1 MKAKINITKNGEILK
16 LPIKKL
22 SLAIFY
28 TRLFFLEKSIKRYA
42 MGMHNTRNFLS
53 KNYQNRLSFL
63 TVNVCTK
70 RILF

>member
-1 MKAKINITKNGEILK
+1 MNIILEIIQLRKMKAKINITKNGEILK

-42 MGMHNTRNFLS
+42 MWDA
-53 KNYQNRLSFL
+53 
-63 TVNVCTK
+63 
-70 RILF
+70 

>member
-1 MKAKINITKNGEILK
+1 MNIILEIIQLRKMKTEIKITKNGKILE

-42 MGMHNTRNFLS
+42 MRDA
-53 KNYQNRLSFL
+53 
-63 TVNVCTK
+63 
-70 RILF
+70 

>member
-1 MKAKINITKNGEILK
+1 MNIILEIIQLRKMKTEIKITKNGEILE

-42 MGMHNTRNFLS
+42 MRDA
-53 KNYQNRLSFL
+53 
-63 TVNVCTK
+63 
-70 RILF
+70 

>member
-1 MKAKINITKNGEILK
+1 MNIILEIIQLRKMKTEIKITKNGEILE

-42 MGMHNTRNFLS
+42 MWDA
-53 KNYQNRLSFL
+53 
-63 TVNVCTK
+63 
-70 RILF
+70 